1 MKSPNFL
8 TLDEVLAIHAD
19 QVERY
24 GGLPG
29 VRDLGLL
36 ESAIAAPQAGFGDQ
50 LLHPTTEEMASA
62 YLFHLVRNH
71 PFSDGNKRVGL
82 ATALAFLG
90 LNGLRLQASEDE
102 IVDLVLAVATGDAG
116 KPELAVFFR
125 ARLKPFD

>member
-1 MKSPNFL
+1 MKAPTFL

-36 ESAIAAPQAGFGDQ
+36 ESALAAPQAGFGGQ
-50 LLHPTTEEMASA
+50 VLHPTLEEKASA
-62 YLFHLVRNH
+62 YLFHLVKNH

-82 ATALAFLG
+82 AAALAFLG
-90 LNGLRLQASEDE
+90 LNGLRLNASEDE
-102 IVDLVLAVATGDAG
+102 VVELVLSVAAGGAG
-116 KPELAVFFR
+116 KPELSVFLR
-125 ARLKPFD
+125 AHLTPF